1 MEKLYIT
8 ITGRRN
14 KGKSS
19 LINAITGQATAI
31 VSATPG
37 TTTDPVKRSFEIPG
51 FASVV
56 LTDTAGIDDSGELG
70 MKRVEKTTEILK
82 QADAA
87 ILVITDNCF
96 DEPEKQLIEQFR
108 KLSLPFIIV
117 HNKSDVTPILPMFK
131 HSLENKYSV
140 PVIDFSANHRE
151 QVPGLIEQLKQLK
164 KSSAPVSLIG
174 DLLHEGDIV
183 MLVTPVDSSAPNGR
197 LILPQVQMIRDILD
211 NRCVCIVLQPGEIDG
226 FFSKTSMTPALV
238 ITDSQA
244 FKEVNELI
252 PPHVPL
258 TSFSIVLARHK
269 GNYPKYLEGTKHI
282 AQLQDGDRVLVLES
296 CSHHISCEDIGRVKI
311 PALLQKKTG
320 RTLHFDFI
328 AGLDPIERPLSDYAM
343 VIQCGGCMITAR
355 QLQTRLQPFIE
366 AGIPVSNYGMT
377 IAWLQGIFEKATR
390 MRS

>member
-8 ITGRRN
+8 IIGRRN

-96 DEPEKQLIEQFR
+96 NEPEKQLIEQFR

>member
-151 QVPGLIEQLKQLK
+151 QLPGLIEQLKQLK

>member
-96 DEPEKQLIEQFR
+96 NEPEKQLIEQFR